1 MVFRE
6 AFRHWANKPT
16 RREIREKEEKNR
28 LSLAKANEESAQVRQ
43 LKKQIALLEDLLDKS
58 YNQINNLSEV
68 VNNQK
73 QGDAMDRL
81 IDKGLDIAENLFLPK
96 KTINISPK
104 KSPQSSEASISQNQ
118 TQIESSSDIK
128 ASDGYPYNSEQI
140 KELVD
145 SFPAE
150 QIIRASKAPYP
161 LFSKLLKKN
170 YPQASNENILE
181 AYNRVIERA
190 ENGK

>member
-6 AFRHWANKPT
+6 ALRSYANRPT
-16 RREIREKEEKNR
+16 RREVREKEEKNKQ
-28 LSLAKANEESAQVRQ
+28 SLAKANEESAQVRQ

-58 YNQINNLSEV
+58 YNQIHNLSDL

-73 QGDAMDRL
+73 QGDTMDRL
-81 IDKGLDIAENLFLPK
+81 IDKGLDIAENLFMPK
-96 KTINISPK
+96 KILNVQPTSSPLPLDA
-104 KSPQSSEASISQNQ
+104 KSNSQNVD
-118 TQIESSSDIK
+118 THTSNDSVSSGSFT
-128 ASDGYPYNSEQI
+128 SEDLNKI
-140 KELVD
+140 ID
-145 SFPAE
+145 AFPQD

-161 LFSKLLKKN
+161 LFSKLIKKN
-170 YPQASNENILE
+170 YPQASNENILD